1 MKTTLTVLLLS
12 GSAMWAT
19 PASAGDAKVAQ
30 PVAVSRASGGAAA
43 RGLPGAGWELQFS
56 PDSRYLVYGG
66 QYSKRLPNGPLVE
79 IAPPPACSNMASS
92 FVITDDSQ
100 TVLFTCPAFAG
111 TPNDLWAVPIA
122 GPPSAA
128 VLLSAAPTAPY
139 ELHEFY
145 PSTTAGRVFYT
156 MPRLEPFR
164 LDMYSVPVGGPAAA
178 GVVISATLAE
188 GGQVRSPYPLTSS
201 SRVLY
206 HRWRPSSLG
215 GDIWITDPDAPN
227 AVAVGVPPA
236 SHPFTSDF
244 RVSPDEEYLVW
255 ASADE
260 QEDYWLYSAPI
271 STPPGAAIQLNAA
284 VPQSALAG
292 HFAISPD
299 SARVAY
305 VANQENLAKRE
316 LFSVP
321 IVGPGSSSVN
331 LSAFPQLW
339 EPAIA
344 GTGFTPDS
352 AWVLY
357 LGWREVY
364 GRKDLYGV
372 PAGGPSTANVRIN
385 PVGEAAEEV
394 GWYELIPDSSDVL
407 LSMHGASPEYDL
419 RCHRGSWLGAPGNA
433 TTLWTERF
441 RLQGYGIGC
450 RWAAESRGALT
461 IAENP
466 SNGVLTLWLAHG
478 EGPVDQ
484 RPKRLL
490 DASQF
495 ELNFD
500 PFWGLKFI
508 LSPDGR
514 YVAYLGTPLGG
525 DFGIWALPLPF
536 FWDGFESGGAGHW
549 SVLQP

>member
-100 TVLFTCPAFAG
+100 TVLFTCPAFSG

-215 GDIWITDPDAPN
+215 GDIWITHPDAPN

-500 PFWGLKFI
+500 PFWGSKFI